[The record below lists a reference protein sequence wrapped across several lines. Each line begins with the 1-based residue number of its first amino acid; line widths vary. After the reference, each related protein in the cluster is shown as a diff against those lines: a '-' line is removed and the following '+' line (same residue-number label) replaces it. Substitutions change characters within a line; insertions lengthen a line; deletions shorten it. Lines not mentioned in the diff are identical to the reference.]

1 MKKGIYR
8 TPVGSVKDGSIIC
21 FPKSIHMY
29 MKVCDKNGHGGVVKL
44 YGGKYIG
51 SENLEAE
58 NLGQYCNVVYDDVDQ
73 MYYDDE
79 ED

>member
-1 MKKGIYR
+1 MKRGIYR
-8 TPVGSVKDGSIIC
+8 TPVASVKDGSIIC
-21 FPKSIHMY
+21 FPTSIFMF

-58 NLGQYCNVVYDDVDQ
+58 NLGQYCNVVFDDIDK
-73 MYYDDE
+73 MYE
-79 ED
+79 EDED

>member
-1 MKKGIYR
+1 MGKGIYR

-21 FPKSIHMY
+21 FPTSIFMF
-29 MKVCDKNGHGGVVKL
+29 MKVCDKNGHGGVVRL

-51 SENLEAE
+51 SESLEAE
-58 NLGQYCNVVYDDVDQ
+58 NLGLYCNVVYDDIDK
-73 MYYDDE
+73 MYYDGE